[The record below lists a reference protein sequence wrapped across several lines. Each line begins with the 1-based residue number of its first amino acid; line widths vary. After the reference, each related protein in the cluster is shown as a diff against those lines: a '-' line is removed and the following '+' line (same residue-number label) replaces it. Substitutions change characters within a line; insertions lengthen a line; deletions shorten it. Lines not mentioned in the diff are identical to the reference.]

1 MDKKKTYIVDI
12 DGTICRHDS
21 KSTPYSRGKPIK
33 ERIDFFNQLYD
44 AGHTIIYW
52 TARGGNSGV
61 DHSELT
67 EKQLNEWGVKRTE
80 LRMGKPSY
88 DYWIDDKAFN
98 VQDFFMTDVR
108 TGETKSMTL

>member
-1 MDKKKTYIVDI
+1 MKTYIVDI
-12 DGTICRHDS
+12 DGTICRHENE
-21 KSTPYSRGKPIK
+21 KAHYSQGKPIK
-33 ERIDFFNQLYD
+33 ERIKFFNQLYD

-52 TARGGNSGV
+52 TARGGFSGV

-67 EKQLNEWGVKRTE
+67 KRQLDEWGVKRTE

-98 VQDFFMTDVR
+98 VENFFMSDLK
-108 TGETKSMTL
+108 TGETESMTL